1 MGTGPAVD
9 VQVGFKPYIPTKKWF
24 AALVAGL
31 AAVVGHAI
39 LSGGWDETENGELG
53 ALAIS
58 LAGAYIKRNDP
69 TPGGYTAE

>member
-9 VQVGFKPYIPTKKWF
+9 VGFSPYIPTKKWF
-24 AALVAGL
+24 AALVSGV
-31 AAVVGHAI
+31 AAVVVHAI

-53 ALAIS
+53 ALAVA